1 MGRRVRWEWK
11 LTEVD
16 PHGDLQECEFEDAG
30 RLKDFMAMHGELVR
44 QAIEG
49 TVDDRGWRMRL
60 DLVRDECDGMGCL
73 GDRCEAE
80 VNRRVLDDET
90 DGGHRV
96 PKYLRSEFAALL
108 EKLEGPK

>member
-30 RLKDFMAMHGELVR
+30 RLKDFMAIHGELVR

-73 GDRCEAE
+73 GDRSEAE
-80 VNRRVLDDET
+80 VIGGILNDET
-90 DGGHRV
+90 DGGNPV
-96 PKYLRSEFAALL
+96 PKHLKREFARLMTTM
-108 EKLEGPK
+108 EGSK